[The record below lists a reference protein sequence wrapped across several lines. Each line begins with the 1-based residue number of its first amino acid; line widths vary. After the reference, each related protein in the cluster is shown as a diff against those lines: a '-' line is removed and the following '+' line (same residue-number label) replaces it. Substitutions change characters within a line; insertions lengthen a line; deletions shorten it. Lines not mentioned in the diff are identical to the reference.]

1 MVGYV
6 INDENEERG
15 RIYYKKIKI
24 DEGQWQQGKEQKGKR
39 KGGGVNRRVEKWGV
53 LEAIFEIPL
62 LKYNGETDQYLFKD
76 LNTVYSVQVYQV

>member
-53 LEAIFEIPL
+53 
-62 LKYNGETDQYLFKD
+62 
-76 LNTVYSVQVYQV
+76 